1 MNRKLTLS
9 MDSNVIDF
17 AHNFSKKTNKPVSQI
32 VEHYFIAL
40 KQQNTAA
47 LPKGLEELY
56 GIFEGI
62 EAPDKKELRRMFH
75 EKHRRAR
82 AVNAVKLIQQQS
94 VRNGTDTITLDEI
107 NYEIKMAR
115 KKRQ

>member
-1 MNRKLTLS
+1 M
-9 MDSNVIDF
+9 
-17 AHNFSKKTNKPVSQI
+17 
-32 VEHYFIAL
+32 
-40 KQQNTAA
+40 
-47 LPKGLEELY
+47 EELY

-75 EKHRRAR
+75 EKHRKAR

-94 VRNGTDTITLDEI
+94 VKNGTDTITLDEI

-115 KKRQ
+115 EKRK

>member
-40 KQQNTAA
+40 KQQSTAA

-62 EAPDKKELRRMFH
+62 ETPDKKELRRMFH
-75 EKHRRAR
+75 EKH
-82 AVNAVKLIQQQS
+82 S
-94 VRNGTDTITLDEI
+94 
-107 NYEIKMAR
+107 Y
-115 KKRQ
+115 